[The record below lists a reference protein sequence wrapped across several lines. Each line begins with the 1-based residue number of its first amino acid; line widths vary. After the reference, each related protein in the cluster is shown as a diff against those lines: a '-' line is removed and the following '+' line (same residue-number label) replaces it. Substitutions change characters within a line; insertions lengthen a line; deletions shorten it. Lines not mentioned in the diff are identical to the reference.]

1 MILEINGQPI
11 RYAQTVQSMIKTIS
25 TGRLKIKYLRIL
37 KNVERVK
44 NGRSILNED
53 RIMSVNNPGWN
64 DEKLVKAKLFYET
77 VSMI

>member
-1 MILEINGQPI
+1 LILEINGQPI

-37 KNVERVK
+37 KSVERVK

-64 DEKLVKAKLFYET
+64 EEKLVKAKLFYET
-77 VSMI
+77 VSLI

>member
-77 VSMI
+77 LSLI

>member
-1 MILEINGQPI
+1 
-11 RYAQTVQSMIKTIS
+11 MIKTIS

>member
-1 MILEINGQPI
+1 LILEINGQAI

-25 TGRLKIKYLRIL
+25 TSRLKIKYLRIL
-37 KNVERVK
+37 KSVERVK

>member
-1 MILEINGQPI
+1 MILEINGQAI

-37 KNVERVK
+37 KSVERVK

-53 RIMSVNNPGWN
+53 RIMSVNNSGWN

>member
-1 MILEINGQPI
+1 LILEINGQPI

-37 KNVERVK
+37 KSVERVK

>member
-1 MILEINGQPI
+1 LILEINGQPI

>member
-1 MILEINGQPI
+1 LILEINGQAI

-37 KNVERVK
+37 KSVERVK

-53 RIMSVNNPGWN
+53 RIMSVNNSGWN